1 MASPLLA
8 ICDALAASLN
18 ATAMEIASTTVQR
31 RNWASVSAEDMA
43 QPIVFVTPGAIQS
56 ERIGRTQHQTDYTA
70 NVFIGRHV
78 TADADADGML
88 DLAEEILTLVRAHKW
103 QAPWP
108 YGVTSPISVA
118 IEINPDDALDERNVW
133 RAIVSATYRVCTV
146 DA

>member
-18 ATAMEIASTTVQR
+18 ASALEIAGTTVHR
-31 RNWASVSAEDMA
+31 RNWATVSAEEMS
-43 QPIVFVTPGAIQS
+43 QPVVFVTPGGIQS

-78 TADADADGML
+78 TAEADADGML
-88 DLAEEILTLVRAHKW
+88 DLAEEILTLVRAHNW
-103 QAPWP
+103 PAPWP
-108 YGVTSPISVA
+108 YAVTSPISAA

-133 RAIVSATYRVCTV
+133 RAVVSATYRICTT
-146 DA
+146 DT

>member
-18 ATAMEIASTTVQR
+18 ATAMENPRTTVER
-31 RNWASVSAEDMA
+31 RNWAAVSAEDMA

-56 ERIGRTQHQTDYTA
+56 ERIGRQQHQTDYTA
-70 NVFIGRHV
+70 NVFLGRHV
-78 TADADADGML
+78 TAEADADAML
-88 DLAEEILTLVRAHKW
+88 DLAEEILALVRAHKW

-146 DA
+146 DG